1 MCVCVV
7 YTCVYM
13 CVHVCVHVCVCVY
26 VCVCVC
32 VCESR
37 GQMRMGRRGLG
48 EETMGVNNK
57 GRSDKR

>member
-1 MCVCVV
+1 MCACVWCTRVCTCVCMCVC
-7 YTCVYM
+7 M
-13 CVHVCVHVCVCVY
+13 CVCVY